1 MFCYRLL
8 YNKGLKMK
16 LHIIFYENKTE
27 IQHILEFNLFSNW
40 FSIVR
45 EHIKIN
51 PNFRAKIMRG
61 NI

>member
-1 MFCYRLL
+1 
-8 YNKGLKMK
+8 MK

-40 FSIVR
+40 FSIAL

-51 PNFRAKIMRG
+51 PNFKINIVRG
-61 NI
+61 

>member
-1 MFCYRLL
+1 
-8 YNKGLKMK
+8 MK
-16 LHIIFYENKTE
+16 IHIIFFENKEKTE

-61 NI
+61 NILMGTY